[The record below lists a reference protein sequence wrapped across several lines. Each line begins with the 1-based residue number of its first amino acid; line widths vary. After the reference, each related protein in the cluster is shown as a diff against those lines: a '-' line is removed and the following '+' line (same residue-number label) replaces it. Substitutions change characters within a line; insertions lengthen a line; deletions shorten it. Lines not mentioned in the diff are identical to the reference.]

1 MHTTIR
7 IAIIAA
13 ALLTTSAAT
22 ASEPDRC
29 EVNKATAQRELAAAS
44 NLFLT
49 CGAPDSQRCNVAR
62 ALLAT
67 TMERSRTAEASCTV
81 VEDSK
86 LAKRIAKLTKAKQ
99 HKHPKRTVVLTPAA
113 EVDPFESDETLPPA
127 PSLVPVPGVP
137 WLVDPIVEREC
148 PGLLCPIVVVA
159 PPR

>member
-1 MHTTIR
+1 MYTTIR

-29 EVNKATAQRELAAAS
+29 EVNRATAQRELAAAS

-49 CGAPDSQRCNVAR
+49 CGEPDSQRCNLAR

-67 TMERSRTAEASCTV
+67 TMESARTAEASCTV
-81 VEDSK
+81 VVDSK
-86 LAKRIAKLTKAKQ
+86 LAKRIAKLAKLKQLQ
-99 HKHPKRTVVLTPAA
+99 HPRRVVSLEPSV
-113 EVDPFESDETLPPA
+113 EVDPFELDELPSA
-127 PSLVPVPGVP
+127 PTLVPVPGVP